1 MASSSF
7 TFPKSSGDTYLV
19 GMIKWSSTP
28 NTSGN
33 YSSVK
38 ATIYV
43 RKDNDNMILTIPT
56 SGTWSYSL
64 TINGSAISGT
74 ISKSVLTDWVEIA
87 SHTVSKVNHDAD
99 GGKTITI
106 KGSITG
112 PTGTSMEGRVT
123 SGSKDV
129 DLDTIPRASSVTA
142 TNANIGSKTTITI
155 NRAASGFTHTLTYSF
170 GGMTGTI
177 ATKTT
182 STSVSWTVPTSFYA
196 KIPNAPSGTCTITCD
211 TYSGS
216 TKIGTDT
223 CTFTATADKAI
234 CAPSVSVT
242 AVDTNADVIALTG
255 SNKRIVKGFSDVKVT
270 TTVTVKNSATISSS
284 SVSVVCGSAKKTGT
298 SVTFD
303 DAESAT
309 IKATATDSRG
319 YPTEAAASGLTLVNY
334 IVPTI
339 KETISRES
347 PTSDIVNIHV
357 EGNWF
362 NGNFGSKANT
372 LKVQVRYKP
381 KSQASYEDTDAY
393 VNMTVTTSGNTYT
406 ATLTLPGL
414 EYTKAYS
421 IRIMASDAIHVDGG
435 NLAEPVYRNTEI
447 SKGVPVFDWGE
458 NDFKFNVPVIL
469 PKGYYF
475 DNEETGGHGG
485 LDVNN
490 SDIVG
495 LNNLLF
501 RDKSDGAGES
511 IRFYKDGTNW
521 DCLYVIDGVVYMTPN
536 YPANTKRFVIFHPD
550 NKPYY
555 EAGDKV
561 TVYSTYPGWVSG
573 GSKEF
578 YVSIP
583 LSKPIL
589 ASTISVSGSVVGRG
603 INGYV
608 LGSNTTRID
617 LAGGIGYSVEVV
629 KQPDG
634 LKLDIVY
641 EAAQTSGIANNT
653 PINWYG
659 EVTITFS

>member
-1 MASSSF
+1 MATGSF
-7 TFPKSSGDTYLV
+7 NLTKSSGDSYLI
-19 GMIKWSSTP
+19 GMISWSSTP
-28 NTSGN
+28 NVSGN
-33 YSSVK
+33 YSDVK

-43 RKDNDNMILTIPT
+43 RKDNDDMKLTIPT
-56 SGTWSYSL
+56 SGKWSYSL
-64 TINGSAISGT
+64 TINGSTVSGT
-74 ISKSVLTDWVEIA
+74 TSKNVLTDWVELTT
-87 SHTVSKVNHDAD
+87 HTVSKVSHSAD
-99 GGKTITI
+99 GSKTITI
-106 KGSITG
+106 SGSVTG
-112 PTGTSMEGRVT
+112 PSGTSMEGKVT
-123 SGSKDV
+123 SGSKSV
-129 DLDTIPRASSVTA
+129 AMDTIPRTSTVTA
-142 TNANIGSKTTITI
+142 TNANIGGTTTITI
-155 NRAASGFTHTLTYSF
+155 NRAASSFTHTLTYAF
-170 GGMTGTI
+170 AGLTGTI

-182 STSVSWTVPTSFYA
+182 GTSIAWTVPTTFYA
-196 KIPNAPSGTCTITCD
+196 KIPNAQSGTCTITCT
-211 TYSGS
+211 TYSG
-216 TKIGTDT
+216 TTAIGTST
-223 CTFTATADKAI
+223 CTFTATAAVAS
-234 CAPSVSVT
+234 CAPTVSVT
-242 AVDTNADVIALTG
+242 AVDTNTDVIALTG

-270 TTVTVKNSATISSS
+270 TTATAKNSATISS
-284 SVSVVCGSAKKTGT
+284 VDVYCGSAKKTGT
-298 SVTFD
+298 SVTFAG
-303 DAESAT
+303 AESAS
-309 IKATATDSRG
+309 ILATATDSRG
-319 YPTEAAASGLTLVNY
+319 YHTTATATGLTLVNY

-347 PTSDIVNIHV
+347 PTSDTVNISV
-357 EGNWF
+357 SGNWF
-362 NGNFGSKANT
+362 NGSFGAKANT

-381 KSQASYEDTDAY
+381 KSQASYADTDDY

-406 ATLTLPGL
+406 ATLSLPGL

-421 IRIMASDAIHVDGG
+421 IRIRVSDAIHVYDGA
-435 NLAEPVYRNTEI
+435 LAEPIYKNTEI

-458 NDFKFNVPVIL
+458 DDFKFNVPVIL
-469 PKGYYF
+469 PKSYYY
-475 DNEETGGHGG
+475 DDEKTRGHGG

-501 RDKSDGAGES
+501 RDKSDGPGES

-521 DCLYVIDGVVYMTPN
+521 DCLYVIDGVVYITPN
-536 YPANTKRFVIFHPD
+536 YPANTKQFVIFHPD

-555 EAGDKV
+555 EAGDSV

-578 YVSIP
+578 YLSIP
-583 LSKPIL
+583 LSKPVL

-617 LAGGIGYSVEVV
+617 LAGGTGYSVEVV

-634 LKLDIVY
+634 LKLDIIY
-641 EAAQTSGIANNT
+641 EAAQTSGITNNT